1 MPERLH
7 SAMRLRR
14 SEGASRWRRFPIVFG
29 AIVAL
34 LLGLGAGSAF
44 AYFTTLGSGTGSAS
58 TGNLLSLT
66 VATAG
71 TPSSP
76 LLPGRSGDVVFTATN
91 SNKFPVSIV
100 KVALQA
106 GATITPDASH
116 SACTTT
122 DNLAV
127 VTLSV
132 SATDLPVSIAP
143 KATVTIDLAAAAAMD
158 IDATSNCQGATF
170 TIPIMITV
178 QSS

>member
-1 MPERLH
+1 MAGRLH
-7 SAMRLRR
+7 SAKRARR
-14 SEGASRWRRFPIVFG
+14 WYRAPFVFG

-34 LLGLGAGSAF
+34 LLGLGVGSAF

-71 TPSSP
+71 TLSSP
-76 LLPGRSGDVVFTATN
+76 LLPGKSGDVVFTATN
-91 SNKFPVSIV
+91 PNKFSVSIV
-100 KVALQA
+100 AIALQA
-106 GATITPDASH
+106 GGSITPDASH

-122 DNLAV
+122 DSLPV

-132 SATDLPVSIAP
+132 PAADLPVLIPP
-143 KATVTIDLAAAAAMD
+143 KATVAIDLANAAAMD

-170 TIPIMITV
+170 TIPITITV
-178 QSS
+178 HSP